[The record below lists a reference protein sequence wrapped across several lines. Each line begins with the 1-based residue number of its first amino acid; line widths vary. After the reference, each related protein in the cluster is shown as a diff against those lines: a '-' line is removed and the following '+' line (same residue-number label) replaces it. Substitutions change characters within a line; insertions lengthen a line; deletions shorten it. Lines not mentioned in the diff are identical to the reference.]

1 MSRKLADINVVLSHA
16 PGDYVILLST
26 GMKWYAALFLNFV
39 SALTAVAGFFV
50 GVAVGTESEEAQN
63 WILAV
68 TAGQFL
74 YIAFVDL
81 VRVTVTH
88 INMPFVRTK

>member
-1 MSRKLADINVVLSHA
+1 MLYTSYWLLIVPLLTIS
-16 PGDYVILLST
+16 GDYVILLST
-26 GMKWYAALFLNFV
+26 GMRWYTALLFNFL
-39 SALTAVAGFFV
+39 SALTAIVGFFV
-50 GVAVGTESEEAQN
+50 GVTVGTDSQEAQS

-81 VRVTVTH
+81 VSVMLR
-88 INMPFVRTK
+88 